1 MRLKSS
7 NNNVGEII
15 ILCFVV
21 MQGINPIIAKKMIEE
36 RSKDYSNAKRVARE
50 FDVQNKGII
59 RSIPSVPPQNTAEE
73 LKQVRDLPKYGCFV
87 SVSANIA

>member
-1 MRLKSS
+1 MLERLLLL
-7 NNNVGEII
+7 
-15 ILCFVV
+15 LCFVV

-73 LKQVRDLPKYGCFV
+73 LKQVCDLPKYGCFV
-87 SVSANIA
+87 SVSAYIA